1 MLIRFIVSNFLSFN
15 EETEFNML
23 TGSFKIHKSHVI
35 RTHKIDLLKT
45 AAIYGANGSGKSNLI
60 KAVEMLKNLATSTD
74 DPLKTSITR
83 CFKLEENCQQ
93 KPSSFE
99 VEFIAQNKIFSYGL
113 SFLNKVITEE
123 YLYKKTKEGN
133 DELVFERKLTNGVRK
148 IEMNPKLTSNEKD
161 RYYIE
166 LFEEELLKD
175 NQTFLSQA
183 KGKRFKDINLV
194 YEWFDDYLIVI
205 FPQSKYMS
213 MLHQIVDNLNF
224 KEFVTSVIKN
234 VDTGIQDL
242 ASKEIPYDSFFGED
256 EKSVKEDILK
266 QLDEDKNS
274 AIVLQ
279 NEVSEAVISKSES
292 GKPIVHKLI
301 TRHPTSKGQLIDF
314 EITEESDGSRRLLD
328 IIPAL
333 DVVFNMNATVFIDEL
348 NRSMHPSMTKELIIL
363 FLLNEASK
371 GQLIFTTHES
381 NLLDLTLFR
390 PDEIWFTEKKDDGS
404 TNMYPLSDFKPRYDL
419 DIRKGYLQGRF
430 GAIPFLGNLKD
441 LNW

>member
-1 MLIRFIVSNFLSFN
+1 MLIRFTVSNFLSFN

-23 TGSFKIHKSHVI
+23 TGNFKIHKSHVT
-35 RTHKIDLLKT
+35 RTNKIDLLKT

-60 KAVEMLKNLATSTD
+60 KAVEMLKNLATDTD
-74 DPLKTSITR
+74 DPLKLTKTR
-83 CFKLEENCQQ
+83 CFKLEEGCQQ

-99 VEFIAQNKIFSYGL
+99 IEFVTHNKIYTYGL
-113 SFLNKVITEE
+113 SFLQKIITEE
-123 YLYKKTKEGN
+123 YLYKKTKEDN
-133 DELVFERKLTNGVRK
+133 DELIFERKFSNGVKK
-148 IEMNPKLTSNEKD
+148 IEMNSKFTSNEKD
-161 RYYIE
+161 KYYVE

-194 YEWFDDYLIVI
+194 YEWFDDSLIII
-205 FPQSKYMS
+205 FPQSKYLS

-242 ASKEIPYDSFFGED
+242 ASKEISYDSFFGED

-266 QLDEDKNS
+266 QLDKDKN
-274 AIVLQ
+274 ATFIIQ
-279 NEVSEAVISKSES
+279 NELSEAVVTKSES
-292 GKPIVHKLI
+292 GSPLVYKLI
-301 TRHPTSKGQLIDF
+301 TRHPTKKGELIDF

-333 DVVFNMNATVFIDEL
+333 DAMFKADITIFIDEI
-348 NRSMHPSMTKELIIL
+348 NRSMHPSMTKELIKL
-363 FLLNEASK
+363 FLINESSQ

-381 NLLDLTLFR
+381 NLLDLKLLR
-390 PDEIWFTEKKDDGS
+390 PDEIWFTEKKEDGS
-404 TNMYPLSDFKPRYDL
+404 TTMYPLSDFKPRYDL

-441 LNW
+441 LSW